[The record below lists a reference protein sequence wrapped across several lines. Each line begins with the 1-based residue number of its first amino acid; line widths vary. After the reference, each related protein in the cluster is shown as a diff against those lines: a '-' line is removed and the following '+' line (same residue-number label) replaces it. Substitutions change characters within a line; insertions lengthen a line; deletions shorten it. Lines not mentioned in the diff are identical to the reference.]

1 MLTHKTIF
9 KTWWPLAIS
18 WLLMAVEFPFM
29 SAIIARLPN
38 AEINL
43 AAYGGIIFPITW
55 LLQAPVEMLLAAS
68 TALNKDWASYIK
80 VRRFMMALGLTL
92 TLLHFLTAFT
102 PLYYLISQKIIG
114 VPAEIVAPARLGL
127 MIMTPFT
134 WAVAFRRF
142 QNGTMIRFGHSRA
155 VAVGTFIRIGVNIG
169 ILLLGYR
176 LGAGISPIAL
186 TAAAQ
191 VCGVVIEA
199 LYSALRVRPV
209 VKSQVRTAPL
219 VETLTTTALLKFY
232 TPLAL
237 TTFIL
242 FSFEFIG
249 SMAVSR
255 MPQALESLAVWPVLS
270 GLIFILQSSGIA
282 YNEVVVALMDKPGAA
297 ARLRTFTGLLSIIV
311 AIGTLIFAATPL
323 APFWFEKVSS
333 LSAVLSTLAQRSFWL
348 ALPAPALA
356 VILSWYQ
363 GAVLNARQTRGISE
377 ACAAALVG
385 LLVVLWAGVVWGQAA
400 GIYIGTGA
408 FMFSTLVQTAW
419 LWFRSREVLQ
429 PAGYHAPNEG

>member
-1 MLTHKTIF
+1 MLTYKTIF

-68 TALNKDWASYIK
+68 TALNKDWASYCK
-80 VRRFMMALGLTL
+80 VRRFMMVLGAVL

-102 PLYYLISQKIIG
+102 PLYYLVSQKIIG
-114 VPAEIVAPARLGL
+114 APAEIIAPARLGL

-169 ILLLGYR
+169 ILLLGYYW
-176 LGAGISPIAL
+176 LGGNLSAIAL
-186 TAAAQ
+186 TAGAQ
-191 VCGVVIEA
+191 ASGVVIEA

-209 VKSQVRTAPL
+209 VNKQVKTASL
-219 VETLTTTALLKFY
+219 TETLTTTALLRFY

-255 MPQALESLAVWPVLS
+255 MPQALESLAVWPVLA

-297 ARLRTFTGLLSIIV
+297 AKLRTFTGLLSLIV
-311 AIGTLIFAATPL
+311 TLATLVFALTPL
-323 APFWFEKVSS
+323 ASFWFVKVSS
-333 LSAVLSTLAQRSFWL
+333 LPTVLSNLAERSFWL

-377 ACAAALVG
+377 ACAAAFLG
-385 LLVVLWAGVVWGQAA
+385 LLVVLWTGVAWGQIA

-408 FMFSTLVQTAW
+408 FMFSTLVQTGW
-419 LWFRSREVLQ
+419 LWFRSRDVLY
-429 PAGYHAPNEG
+429 ASS